1 MRRHAIGI
9 IALLCLVGAVAFWR
23 HPPGDDAWQ
32 VQAQAACWRGGTL
45 AALLWLAFDQLQRLP
60 GWLLGLLFTSVAI
73 IAIRPRLALWAIP
86 LLIVLAILRPRFG
99 RRK

>member
-9 IALLCLVGAVAFWR
+9 IALLCLVGAVVFWFY
-23 HPPGDDAWQ
+23 PPREAWQ
-32 VQAQAACWRGGTL
+32 IQAKAACWRGGTL

-60 GWLLGLLFTSVAI
+60 GWLLGLLLTSVAI
-73 IAIRPRLALWAIP
+73 IAIRPKTALLAVP

>member
-9 IALLCLVGAVAFWR
+9 IALLCLVGAVVFWLY
-23 HPPGDDAWQ
+23 PPQGLWQ
-32 VQAQAACWRGGTL
+32 KQAQVACWRGGTL
-45 AALLWLAFDQLQRLP
+45 AAVLWLAFDQLQRLP
-60 GWLLGLLFTSVAI
+60 GWLLGLFLTSVAI
-73 IAIRPRLALWAIP
+73 VAIRPKYALLVIP

>member
-1 MRRHAIGI
+1 MRRHALGI
-9 IALLCLVGAVAFWR
+9 IALLCLVGTVVFWLQ
-23 HPPGDDAWQ
+23 PPRDAWQ
-32 VQAQAACWRGGTL
+32 AQAEAACWRGGTL

-60 GWLLGLLFTSVAI
+60 GWLLGLLLASVAI
-73 IAIRPRLALWAIP
+73 VAIRPKTALLAIP